1 MITGPI
7 HSQFIPLAERA
18 LSMLQWNDSKGAVV
32 CICVAVVERKQGKYL
47 VDTASCIVP
56 FYASN

>member
-18 LSMLQWNDSKGAVV
+18 LSMLQWNDSKGAAV

-47 VDTASCIVP
+47 VDTQPVA
-56 FYASN
+56 